1 MNIKA
6 WSTALLILCLCPAA
20 IAQKAN
26 RYLEKPLPQ
35 GWGRDVSHA
44 IPGDDNLFSGQIPPI
59 DDKWWKAFD
68 DPMLDSLITVA
79 STQNYSVLSAMDRM
93 DMAKANL
100 RIERGG
106 FFPSISLDGGWA
118 RQQSSGNVNALPQ
131 SITGAYSAS
140 LNASWELDVFG
151 RMRNAKKQAKALYA
165 QSEDYRQAVRTQ
177 LITGIANTYYTLL
190 MLDEQLDLSRQ
201 TETAWKETVASTR
214 ALMNAG
220 LANESAVSQMEAAY
234 YQVQSSVLDLQQ
246 QISQVE
252 NSLALLLAETP
263 RNYERGMLAKQ
274 QFPTD
279 LSIGIPVRM
288 LSSRPDV
295 RSAERTLEAAFYGTN
310 AARSA
315 FYPSITLSG
324 SAGWTNSAGSLILN
338 PGKFLASAVGSLTQ
352 PLFNKGQVVAQYRIA
367 RAQQEEA
374 ALGFQ
379 QTLLNAGSEVND
391 ALIAYQTSQG
401 KRILLDKQITSLQT
415 ALRSTTLLMEHGN
428 TTYLE
433 VLTSRQSLL
442 SAQLSQT
449 VNHFTEIQSLINLYR
464 ALGGGQE

>member
-1 MNIKA
+1 MKERMKKNIITLVAISLSLSGCGIYTKYKPA
-6 WSTALLILCLCPAA
+6 TIVPDHLYGEEVVAEDTASLGNMDWRELFTDPWLQSLIEVGLQTNTDYQSVLLRVEQAQAALMSAKLAFLPAFA
-20 IAQKAN
+20 
-26 RYLEKPLPQ
+26 LSPQ
-35 GWGRDVSHA
+35 GTVSSFDTH
-44 IPGDDNLFSGQIPPI
+44 
-59 DDKWWKAFD
+59 KA
-68 DPMLDSLITVA
+68 
-79 STQNYSVLSAMDRM
+79 TQ
-93 DMAKANL
+93 
-100 RIERGG
+100 
-106 FFPSISLDGGWA
+106 
-118 RQQSSGNVNALPQ
+118 
-131 SITGAYSAS
+131 AYS
-140 LNASWELDVFG
+140 LPVTASWELDVFG

-177 LITGIANTYYTLL
+177 LMTGIANTYYTLL

-234 YQVQSSVLDLQQ
+234 YQVQGSVLDLQQ
-246 QISQVE
+246 QINQVE
-252 NSLALLLAETP
+252 NSLALLAETP
-263 RNYERGMLAKQ
+263 RNYERGVLAKQ
-274 QFPTD
+274 QFPAD
-279 LSIGIPVRM
+279 FSIGIPVRM

-324 SAGWTNSAGSLILN
+324 SAGWTNSAGAMIIN
-338 PGKFLASAVGSLTQ
+338 PGKSLASAVGSLTQ
-352 PLFNKGQVVAQYRIA
+352 PLFNRGQVVAQYRIA

-415 ALRSTTLLMEHGN
+415 ALRSTSLLMEHGN

-449 VNHFTEIQSLINLYR
+449 ANHFTEIQSLINLHR

>member
-1 MNIKA
+1 MKKNIITLVAISLSLSGCGIYTKYKPA
-6 WSTALLILCLCPAA
+6 TIVPDHLYGEEVVAEDTASLGNMDWRELFTDPYLQSLIEVGLQTNTDYQSAQLRVEQAQAALMSAKLAFLPAFA
-20 IAQKAN
+20 
-26 RYLEKPLPQ
+26 LSPQ
-35 GWGRDVSHA
+35 GTVSSFDTH
-44 IPGDDNLFSGQIPPI
+44 
-59 DDKWWKAFD
+59 KA
-68 DPMLDSLITVA
+68 
-79 STQNYSVLSAMDRM
+79 TQ
-93 DMAKANL
+93 
-100 RIERGG
+100 
-106 FFPSISLDGGWA
+106 
-118 RQQSSGNVNALPQ
+118 
-131 SITGAYSAS
+131 AYS
-140 LNASWELDVFG
+140 LPVTASWELDVFG

-177 LITGIANTYYTLL
+177 LMTGIANTYYTLL

-234 YQVQSSVLDLQQ
+234 YQVQGSILDLQQ

-263 RNYERGMLAKQ
+263 RNYERGILAKQ
-274 QFPTD
+274 QFPAD
-279 LSIGIPVRM
+279 FSIGIPVRM

-295 RSAERTLEAAFYGTN
+295 RSAERTLEAAFY
-310 AARSA
+310 
-315 FYPSITLSG
+315 PSITLSG
-324 SAGWTNSAGSLILN
+324 SAGWTNSAGAMIIN

-352 PLFNKGQVVAQYRIA
+352 PLFNRGQVVAQYRIA

-449 VNHFTEIQSLINLYR
+449 ANHFTEIQSLINLYR

>member
-1 MNIKA
+1 MKKNIITLVAISLSLSGCGIYTKYKPA
-6 WSTALLILCLCPAA
+6 TIVPDHLYGEEVVAEDTASLGNMDWRELFTDPYLQSLIEVGLQTNTDYQSAQLRVEQAQAALMSAKLAFLPAFA
-20 IAQKAN
+20 
-26 RYLEKPLPQ
+26 LSPQ
-35 GWGRDVSHA
+35 GTVSSFDTH
-44 IPGDDNLFSGQIPPI
+44 
-59 DDKWWKAFD
+59 KA
-68 DPMLDSLITVA
+68 
-79 STQNYSVLSAMDRM
+79 TQ
-93 DMAKANL
+93 
-100 RIERGG
+100 
-106 FFPSISLDGGWA
+106 
-118 RQQSSGNVNALPQ
+118 
-131 SITGAYSAS
+131 AYS
-140 LNASWELDVFG
+140 LPVTASWELDVFG

-177 LITGIANTYYTLL
+177 LMTGIANTYYTLL

-234 YQVQSSVLDLQQ
+234 YQVQGSVLDLQQ
-246 QISQVE
+246 QINQVE

-263 RNYERGMLAKQ
+263 RNYERGVLAKQ
-274 QFPTD
+274 QFPAD
-279 LSIGIPVRM
+279 FSIGIPVRM

-324 SAGWTNSAGSLILN
+324 SAGWTNSAGAMIIN

-352 PLFNKGQVVAQYRIA
+352 PLFNRGQVVAQYRIA

-433 VLTSRQSLL
+433 VLASRQSLL

-449 VNHFTEIQSLINLYR
+449 ANHFTEIQSLINLYR